1 MLSRGHSRARPGNPP
16 PPRPLFFSLG
26 AQFAKVMKPIAEVSA
41 SELAAAVG
49 ELR

>member
-16 PPRPLFFSLG
+16 PRPLYFSLG